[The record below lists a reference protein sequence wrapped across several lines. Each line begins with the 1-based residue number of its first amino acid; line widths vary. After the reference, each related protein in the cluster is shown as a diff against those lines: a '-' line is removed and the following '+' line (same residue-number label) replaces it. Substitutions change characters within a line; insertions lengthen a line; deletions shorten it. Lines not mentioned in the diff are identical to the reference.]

1 MCSRKEQLAAL
12 NARLG
17 EAHVA
22 VLRAQRIAT
31 VVALD
36 VRELTVKQVATVLE
50 CGEDGVRVLLRE
62 GILPGYPSGRQWRI
76 PAAEFVEW
84 LRHCPQPPNWKD

>member
-1 MCSRKEQLAAL
+1 MSSRKEQLAAL

-22 VLRAQRIAT
+22 LLRAQRIAA

-36 VRELTVKQVATVLE
+36 VRELTVKQAATVLK

-62 GILPGYPSGRQWRI
+62 GILPGHPFGRQWRI
-76 PAAEFVEW
+76 PTTEFVEW
-84 LRHCPQPPNWKD
+84 LRHCPQPPDWKG